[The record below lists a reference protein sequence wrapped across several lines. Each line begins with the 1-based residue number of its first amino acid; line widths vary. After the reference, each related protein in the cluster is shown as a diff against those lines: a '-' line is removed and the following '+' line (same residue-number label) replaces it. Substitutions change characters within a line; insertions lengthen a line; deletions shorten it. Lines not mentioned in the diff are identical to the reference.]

1 MTIDIGI
8 RHGAPTL
15 EGALWSSS
23 LVFFFFFEVLCFT
36 SGNNFRSSSQLV
48 SLCSVLFCSVLFCF
62 NSSAV
67 ELVSLV
73 AQVFGGVTDIVF
85 EQEEEEVI
93 KMFAMRI
100 PRG

>member
-1 MTIDIGI
+1 MVTIFG
-8 RHGAPTL
+8 RLP
-15 EGALWSSS
+15 SSS
-23 LVFFFFFEVLCFT
+23 LCALC
-36 SGNNFRSSSQLV
+36 
-48 SLCSVLFCSVLFCF
+48 CSVLFCF

-73 AQVFGGVTDIVF
+73 AQLFGGVTDIVF

>member
-48 SLCSVLFCSVLFCF
+48 SLLGSVLFCF